1 MRRYHGE
8 VIYQGRS
15 EEGVI
20 EVVQDGHT
28 RSLHFG
34 DATRQSAMDLWHPIV
49 LVLEYT
55 RDMMAG
61 LLFQPAPRDVLLV
74 GLGGGSLAKF
84 LLHHYEGCRIDAIEP
99 REDVV
104 RVACEH
110 FLLPEDPRLSVHLCD
125 AHTFLR
131 NAPAALGYDLVLV
144 DAYDPSGM
152 VSCVGEPVFLSS
164 VRERLTEGGVLV
176 MNLSRPQRAL
186 YRETLRNLRRGFP
199 RRVLRLP
206 VMDKGNEVALACRHP
221 HRLGSLKTLKG
232 RASDLEARLGLD
244 FPDMLRRLQRD
255 NASLLDRLLRR

>member
-15 EEGVI
+15 EEGLI
-20 EVVQDGHT
+20 EVVQDGQT

-34 DATRQSAMDLWHPIV
+34 DATRQSAMYLWHPVV

-84 LLHHYEGCRIDAIEP
+84 LLHHYAGCRIDAIEP
-99 REDVV
+99 RGDVV
-104 RVACEH
+104 RIARAH
-110 FLLPEDPRLSVHLCD
+110 FHLPEDPRLRVHLCD

-131 NAPAALGYDLVLV
+131 STPAAPSYDLVLI

-152 VSCVGEPVFLSS
+152 VSSVGEPVFLSS
-164 VRERLTEGGVLV
+164 VRERLTEGGVLA
-176 MNLSRPQRAL
+176 MNLSRPQRTL
-186 YRETLRNLRRGFP
+186 YRETLRNLRRSLP

-206 VMDKGNEVALACRHP
+206 VMEKGNEVALACRHP
-221 HRLGSLKTLKG
+221 LRLDSLKTLKG

-244 FPDMLRRLQRD
+244 FPDMLRRLQRH
-255 NASLLDRLLRR
+255 NTPLLDRLLRR